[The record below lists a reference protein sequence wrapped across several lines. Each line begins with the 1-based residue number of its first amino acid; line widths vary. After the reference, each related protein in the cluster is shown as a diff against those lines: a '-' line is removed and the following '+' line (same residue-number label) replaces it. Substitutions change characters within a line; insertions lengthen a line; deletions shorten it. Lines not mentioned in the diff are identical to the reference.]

1 MQDAYSHVLIHPD
14 SMKYLRFAIKNK
26 VYKFRVLP
34 FGLNTA
40 SQVFTRL
47 GHRVAAYP
55 SSGDIGNPVSQRLVD
70 ISPRLPSVITQ
81 PEHGRPQVKQSEI
94 RTRTSSGYPVSGAS
108 VTLGSGES
116 FPSNTQNSE
125 DNGTHVPNILPEN
138 FVVHKSVPIHGIT
151 QLGLRSY
158 PELRTQKCLFDIL
171 QHIYN

>member
-55 SSGDIGNPVSQRLVD
+55 SSGDIGNPVSQ
-70 ISPRLPSVITQ
+70 
-81 PEHGRPQVKQSEI
+81 
-94 RTRTSSGYPVSGAS
+94 
-108 VTLGSGES
+108 
-116 FPSNTQNSE
+116 
-125 DNGTHVPNILPEN
+125 
-138 FVVHKSVPIHGIT
+138 
-151 QLGLRSY
+151 
-158 PELRTQKCLFDIL
+158 
-171 QHIYN
+171 